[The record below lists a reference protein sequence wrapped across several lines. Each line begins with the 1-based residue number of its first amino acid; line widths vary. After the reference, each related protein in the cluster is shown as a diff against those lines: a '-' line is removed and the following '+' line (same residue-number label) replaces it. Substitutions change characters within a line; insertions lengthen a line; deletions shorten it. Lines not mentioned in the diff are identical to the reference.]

1 MEKHPVFFALI
12 KPMRNLGWIIL
23 GVFLFLSVG
32 IYAQYKNDVKPTP
45 TPSPSS
51 VPSFTPSPTLSP
63 TPTITPTPTKQP
75 DAVIAPS
82 GSARV
87 QCGQGNVGTQVTFQ
101 QDVANVGLGQ
111 KAFITAQVRDTN
123 GQETGGLVE
132 WRLYYRGKLQI
143 DGCNATF
150 IAPDSIGT
158 AYSTS
163 ADITARVVHDVTPA
177 PTSAGEGGPI
187 NAGFVATTKVTILS
201 GAPPTCYDPEGVSVS
216 INSVDTTRNVQ
227 IVIDTPRV
235 VNRVFNG
242 RVATVRDGPGTY
254 YIEYYVD
261 GGLYDAT
268 TSQVGKC
275 RLEVIRR

>member
-1 MEKHPVFFALI
+1 MQIKALSM
-12 KPMRNLGWIIL
+12 KNLGLIIL
-23 GVFLFLSVG
+23 GIFILFSIG
-32 IYAQYKNDVKPTP
+32 SYARYKNIDVTTTP
-45 TPSPSS
+45 TPIPPPSS
-51 VPSFTPSPTLSP
+51 TPSITFSP
-63 TPTITPTPTKQP
+63 TPTIIPAPTKQP

-82 GSARV
+82 ESARV
-87 QCGQGNVGTQVTFQ
+87 QCGEGNAGTQVTFQ
-101 QDVANVGLGQ
+101 QDVANVGLGGN
-111 KAFITAQVRDTN
+111 AYITAKVRDKN
-123 GQETGGLVE
+123 GQESGGLIE
-132 WRLYYRGKLQI
+132 WNLYYRGSLSV

-163 ADITARVVHDVTPA
+163 ADITARAVPNISHTPF
-177 PTSAGEGGPI
+177 PTSGGEGGPI

-216 INSVDTTRNVQ
+216 INSVSTTRNVQ

-235 VNRVFNG
+235 VGRVFNG

-261 GGLYDAT
+261 GDLYDYT